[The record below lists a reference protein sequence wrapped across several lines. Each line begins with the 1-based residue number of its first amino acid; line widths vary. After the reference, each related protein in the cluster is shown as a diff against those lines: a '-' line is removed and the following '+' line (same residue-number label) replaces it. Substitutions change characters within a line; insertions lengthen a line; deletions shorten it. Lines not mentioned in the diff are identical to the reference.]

1 MKMITLFAAAL
12 LALATTQSV
21 QAAKPG
27 FGELYYDGGIVR
39 TVVPPA
45 AAPKKGRDAIYPI
58 VNGVENQLPVAAVGP
73 GDRDYHGGKWAV
85 YLVMWNMGSEPYLLT
100 SSQMVLDAE
109 EMGYVT
115 ITRARDADFKCPI
128 QP

>member
-1 MKMITLFAAAL
+1 MKTITLFAAAL
-12 LALATTQSV
+12 LALVTTQSV
-21 QAAKPG
+21 HAQPG

-45 AAPKKGRDAIYPI
+45 ATPKRGRDAIYPI
-58 VNGVENQLPVAAVGP
+58 ANGVEGQLPVAAVGP

-85 YLVMWNMGSEPYLLT
+85 NVVMWQMGTEPYLLT
-100 SSQMVLDAE
+100 SAEMVLEAE
-109 EMGYVT
+109 TMGYVT
-115 ITRARDADFKCPI
+115 ITRVRDADFKCPI